1 MKFIFLPFW
10 RLYVW
15 FVWFP
20 LGILLTAITAIG
32 CIVGTTTGIRNIN
45 FLSWGPRW
53 WSRAMLA
60 LAFIRVKRTGFENF
74 QPKQSYVI
82 TSNHQSAF
90 DIWALYGYLPVTFSF
105 IMKME
110 LRKLP
115 LVGKA
120 CEKLGHI
127 YIDRSNPIKATESL
141 RSAEKVLQG
150 GHSVVIFP
158 EGTRSKTGKVGAFK
172 RGGFAVST
180 DLNLPVMPVS
190 ISGSFERM
198 AMNGKSVN
206 PGTITLTFHPSI
218 MPAGK
223 TEQDMKDLAKRTR
236 DIVISGLPQDK
247 Q

>member
-1 MKFIFLPFW
+1 MKRLFLPFW

-20 LGILLTAITAIG
+20 LGILLTAITATG
-32 CIVGTTTGIRNIN
+32 CIVGTGTGVRNIR

-53 WSRAMLA
+53 WSKAMLA
-60 LAFIRVKRTGFENF
+60 LAFIRVRLVGMEHFE
-74 QPKQSYVI
+74 PGQSYVI

-105 IMKME
+105 IMKKE
-110 LRKLP
+110 LRGLP

-127 YIDRSNPIKATESL
+127 FIDRSNAIEATKSLHAAES
-141 RSAEKVLQG
+141 VLKG

-158 EGTRSKTGKVGAFK
+158 EGTRTKTGKVGPFK
-172 RGGFAVST
+172 RGGFAIST
-180 DLNLPVMPVS
+180 DLNLPVMPVT
-190 ISGSFERM
+190 IDGSFERM
-198 AMNGKSVN
+198 AMNGKSVK
-206 PGTITLTFHPSI
+206 PGVITLTFHRPI
-218 MPAGK
+218 VPTGK
-223 TEQDMKDLAKRTR
+223 GEQDMKDLAKRTR
-236 DIVISGLPQDK
+236 EVVIGGLPQDK